1 MTLCGR
7 HDIQWTLL
15 SKKGSTSAFVFPS
28 LKKSLT
34 LQELE
39 RKTEPSNIV
48 YLRVFKDPADNADTM
63 QKILDFL
70 SELFQVG
77 KRLQYLVV
85 VGDGK
90 TYEYFRKLK
99 YQYRPA
105 LNWLIPFSGDWH
117 ICKNDQKV
125 LMKIYWHAGL
135 KNMAEN
141 AGNKRKI
148 LNSLEKCGNFQRTH
162 NFLIQSFHAIL
173 RCQIDAFFESL
184 SADTDKHHSAF
195 LHALSLM
202 FETISKS
209 KSSHEQIEAFNE
221 IQKFVSVSPDSEALH
236 KSFHAFCQSV
246 CVEDDTWSFW
256 REFVTGS
263 MLPYLGLYLL
273 MRSEQWE
280 LRLASL
286 KMMAPIFHA
295 FDCSNYINIIPN
307 HLAEIQCLPPTPL
320 DHFRN
325 GAFVAS
331 IKGNTWSSVALD
343 ESHEMCINKDVKA
356 AIAKISD
363 DYISKVVQYLLY

>member
-1 MTLCGR
+1 MTCNGHCSPKKEVPQRLFSP
-7 HDIQWTLL
+7 H
-15 SKKGSTSAFVFPS
+15 SKN
-28 LKKSLT
+28 LLT

-39 RKTEPSNIV
+39 RKTEPSDIV
-48 YLRVFKDPADNADTM
+48 LNLRVFKDPADNADTM
-63 QKILDFL
+63 LKILDFL

-77 KRLQYLVV
+77 KRLQYLEV

-90 TYEYFRKLK
+90 TYEYLRKLK

-105 LNWLIPFSGDWH
+105 LNCLIPFPGDWH
-117 ICKNDQKV
+117 ICKNYQKV
-125 LMKIYWHAGL
+125 LMKIYCHAGL

-141 AGNKRKI
+141 AGNKTKI

-162 NFLIQSFHAIL
+162 NLLIQSFHAIL

-184 SADTDKHHSAF
+184 SADTDEDHSAF
-195 LHALSLM
+195 LHTLSLM

-263 MLPYLGLYLL
+263 MLLYSGLYLS
-273 MRSEQWE
+273 MRSEQ
-280 LRLASL
+280 
-286 KMMAPIFHA
+286 
-295 FDCSNYINIIPN
+295 
-307 HLAEIQCLPPTPL
+307 
-320 DHFRN
+320 
-325 GAFVAS
+325 
-331 IKGNTWSSVALD
+331 
-343 ESHEMCINKDVKA
+343 
-356 AIAKISD
+356 
-363 DYISKVVQYLLY
+363 

>member
-1 MTLCGR
+1 M
-7 HDIQWTLL
+7 QWALL

-28 LKKSLT
+28 LKKSFT
-34 LQELE
+34 LQVSE

-48 YLRVFKDPADNADTM
+48 YLRVFKDPADNGDTM
-63 QKILDFL
+63 QKILDFY

-90 TYEYFRKLK
+90 TYEYLRKLK
-99 YQYRPA
+99 YQYRPD
-105 LNWLIPFSGDWH
+105 WLILFPGDWH
-117 ICKNDQKV
+117 ICKNYPTV

-141 AGNKRKI
+141 AGNKTKI
-148 LNSLEKCGNFQRTH
+148 LNSLEKFGSFQRTH

-184 SADTDKHHSAF
+184 SPDTDEHHSAF
-195 LHALSLM
+195 FHTLSLM

-209 KSSHEQIEAFNE
+209 KSSHGQIEAFNE

-246 CVEDDTWSFW
+246 CVEDDTCSLW

-263 MLPYLGLYLL
+263 MLPYLGLYLS
-273 MRSEQWE
+273 MRSEQ
-280 LRLASL
+280 
-286 KMMAPIFHA
+286 
-295 FDCSNYINIIPN
+295 
-307 HLAEIQCLPPTPL
+307 
-320 DHFRN
+320 
-325 GAFVAS
+325 
-331 IKGNTWSSVALD
+331 
-343 ESHEMCINKDVKA
+343 
-356 AIAKISD
+356 
-363 DYISKVVQYLLY
+363 